1 MRRANQARTHT
12 ADSETKQFLF
22 QPRCAPFYSLSSLS
36 SWLPTNVP
44 ACLPA
49 AFTCHPPPFA
59 SNRRA
64 RWNFSGRGR
73 EKGIFLE
80 ITTEALQEEHPASK
94 RMRQRKGE
102 GNRVRKE
109 ENEESERERQAKKPA
124 NRQESETLA
133 ISAFVHG
140 VQKRGER
147 ATRRWRWRR
156 RRPSYRA
163 EGRTREC
170 VKRIGS
176 RHDDPQMPLYGS
188 CTLCAGRILI

>member
-1 MRRANQARTHT
+1 MFPKMGSYSPFFSAASSTSSLSRASQSAKDGERYAYLRGRETRGSVRRANQARTHT

-64 RWNFSGRGR
+64 RWNFSGRER

-109 ENEESERERQAKKPA
+109 ENEESERETSEETGQPA
-124 NRQESETLA
+124 R
-133 ISAFVHG
+133 
-140 VQKRGER
+140 KRD
-147 ATRRWRWRR
+147 A
-156 RRPSYRA
+156 
-163 EGRTREC
+163 
-170 VKRIGS
+170 
-176 RHDDPQMPLYGS
+176 RH
-188 CTLCAGRILI
+188 